1 MQKCWETAQK
11 NIFSEPI
18 SLIGRMTQENLNS
31 VGKDYRKNQV
41 SSNTRR
47 NNKALLSG
55 VKL

>member
-41 SSNTRR
+41 SSNTKR